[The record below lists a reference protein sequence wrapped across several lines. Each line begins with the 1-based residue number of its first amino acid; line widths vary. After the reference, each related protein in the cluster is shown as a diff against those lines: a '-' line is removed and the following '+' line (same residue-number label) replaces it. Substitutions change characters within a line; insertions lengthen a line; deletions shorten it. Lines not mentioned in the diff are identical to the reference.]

1 MADEVGPRPHLPAEV
16 VNHYTR
22 ADERSRLTAAA
33 GLVERARTGEML
45 CRHLPP
51 PPARV
56 LDVGGGAGIHALPL
70 AAAGYEVHLL
80 DAVPRHVEQAKEASA
95 GQLGH
100 PLASVR
106 LGDARRLPDA
116 EAGFDAVL
124 LLGPL
129 YHLTERPDR
138 EMALAEARRVLKP
151 GGVLF
156 AAAISRFA
164 SMLDGLYGGRLR
176 DPAFVAIVEDDLR
189 DGVHR
194 NPDGRLEWF
203 TTAYFHRPEELRAE
217 VAGAQFEVLALVG
230 LEGPLWTLADIGE
243 QWADAALRDR
253 YLGFVRTVESEPSL
267 LGLSA
272 HLLAVGRKP
281 A

>member
-1 MADEVGPRPHLPAEV
+1 
-16 VNHYTR
+16 
-22 ADERSRLTAAA
+22 
-33 GLVERARTGEML
+33 
-45 CRHLPP
+45 
-51 PPARV
+51 
-56 LDVGGGAGIHALPL
+56 
-70 AAAGYEVHLL
+70 
-80 DAVPRHVEQAKEASA
+80 
-95 GQLGH
+95 
-100 PLASVR
+100 
-106 LGDARRLPDA
+106 
-116 EAGFDAVL
+116 
-124 LLGPL
+124 
-129 YHLTERPDR
+129 
-138 EMALAEARRVLKP
+138 
-151 GGVLF
+151 
-156 AAAISRFA
+156 
-164 SMLDGLYGGRLR
+164 MLDGLYSGRLR